1 MSADAPRR
9 PGGARA
15 IAQVFTTRE
24 IARLLKL
31 SPGRVRRCV
40 RAGFLRPSRGPRRR
54 YEYTLREL
62 LLLRATRDLL
72 AAHVA
77 PRRIAEL
84 IAALARQ
91 LDGKRDVTS
100 VKISIERDQIVVSD
114 GAKRWQPESGQL
126 LLEFSGARRRSAV
139 VPLDRDADA
148 STQSRKAYVLVTR
161 ALALERRSPAAARAA
176 YAAALHADPGCA
188 PAHIN
193 LGRLLHE
200 AHEYAEAEK
209 HYRAALALDPEAATA
224 AFNLAIL
231 AEDQQQRKLAI
242 DRYRQALA
250 IDPTLADAHRS
261 LARLHAEMGKHE
273 AARRHLR
280 LYRTLMQRG
289 GH

>member
-1 MSADAPRR
+1 VPRR
-9 PGGARA
+9 PGVSRA
-15 IAQVFTTRE
+15 AGQIFTTRE

-54 YEYTLREL
+54 FEYSLRDL

-72 AAHVA
+72 AARLA

-84 IAALARQ
+84 VGALARQ

-100 VKISIERDQIVVSD
+100 VKISIERDQIVVFD

-126 LLEFSGARRRSAV
+126 LLEFSGARKRSPV
-139 VPLDRDADA
+139 VPIDRDADA
-148 STQSRKAYVLVTR
+148 SAQSRKAYVLVTR
-161 ALALERRSPAAARAA
+161 GLALERRSPAAARAA
-176 YAAALHADPGCA
+176 YAAALRADPSCA
-188 PAHIN
+188 PAHVN

-200 AHEYAEAEK
+200 AREHADAEK

-242 DRYRQALA
+242 ERYRQALA
-250 IDPTLADAHRS
+250 IDPSLADAHRS
-261 LARLHAEMGKHE
+261 LARLHSEMGRHE

-280 LYRTLMQRG
+280 LYRSLMQRG